1 MVSYRDTYSSHSY
14 YVDEKENI
22 IGDAIVLLIPTL
34 AFLEVRLIGRMFLSE
49 IILIGLLPF
58 LLFFKGWMLRGPLP
72 KKLIAL
78 GLLWLFAQL
87 ITDLIRGTPFQDYS
101 RGWAKITFLLA
112 NFAALYMLLYGSRK
126 RLVLFALGLV
136 FSGFLAYKFNPSVY
150 ASSHPWKFGVGFS
163 ITLLLILLSMSN
175 FVSRVRLFPSLILF
189 FLTSLNLY
197 MGLRSTA
204 GVCFLAGG
212 YTFAQQIFVTNVHVS
227 IKPSLKKVA
236 FISLLVIVAIVSFL
250 KFYDY
255 AAEYYWLGKRA
266 RDLIRLQSGSFG
278 VFLGGRAA
286 LYSATQ
292 AIVDSP
298 VIGHGSWAK
307 NPYYITILR
316 DLEKFGYTIRDL
328 KRLYRSRLIPSHSYV
343 LGGWV
348 ESGILGAVF
357 WIWVLM
363 LTAKVL
369 FYQYNI
375 KDQLNPLIAYIG
387 ISFVWNILF
396 SPFGAVARLTAA
408 YFLVLLMS
416 TLDMIETHEQCAVG
430 DNASVPTRNIS

>member
-1 MVSYRDTYSSHSY
+1 MVFYRDSYSSHSY

-22 IGDAIVLLIPTL
+22 IGDTIVLLIPTL
-34 AFLEVRLIGRMFLSE
+34 TFLEVRLIGRIFLPE
-49 IILIGLLPF
+49 IILIGMLPF
-58 LLFFKGWMLRGPLP
+58 LLLFKGRMLRDPLP
-72 KKLIAL
+72 RKLIFL
-78 GLLWLFAQL
+78 GFLWLFAQL
-87 ITDLIRGTPFQDYS
+87 VTDVIRGSPFQDYS
-101 RGWAKITFLLA
+101 RGWAKITFFLA

-126 RLVLFALGLV
+126 RLVLFALGLA

-150 ASSHPWKFGVGFS
+150 ASDYPWKFGIGPS

-175 FVSRVRLFPSLILF
+175 FVSRVRLLPSLILF
-189 FLTSLNLY
+189 LLALLNVY
-197 MGLRSTA
+197 MGSRGKA
-204 GVCFLAGG
+204 GVCFLAAV
-212 YTFAQQIFVTNVHVS
+212 YTFAQQRFVRNVHVS
-227 IKPSLKKVA
+227 IKSSLKKVA
-236 FISLLVIVAIVSFL
+236 LISLLVIVAIVSFL

-255 AAEYYWLGKRA
+255 AAEHYWLGKRA

-286 LYSATQ
+286 LYCAAR

-307 NPYYITILR
+307 NPYYIGFLK

-328 KRLYRSRLIPSHSYV
+328 KRLYRSRLIPSHSYI

-387 ISFVWNILF
+387 ISFVWSIIF
-396 SPFGAVARLTAA
+396 SPFGAGTRLTTA

-416 TLDMIETHEQCAVG
+416 TLNTLETYEQCTAD
-430 DNASVPTRNIS
+430 DNPSVRSR